1 MSDAQML
8 ASALLS
14 ARVLQEEPGSG
25 SGAAEENAAAP
36 RSS

>member
-1 MSDAQML
+1 ML

-25 SGAAEENAAAP
+25 SGAAEGNVTASQ
-36 RSS
+36 SS